1 MTTASIN
8 VKIDKDLKESTEILL
23 KSMGLTTSSA
33 ITIFFKAINHHNAIP
48 FQIKA
53 DPFYSKEN
61 MELLEKSIAQLE
73 SGKGQRHELIEV
85 EDD

>member
-1 MTTASIN
+1 MTRTNLNI
-8 VKIDKDLKESTEILL
+8 KIDKNLKESTENIL

-33 ITIFFKAINHHNAIP
+33 ITIFFKAINQHNGIP
-48 FQIKA
+48 FQIKT

-73 SGKGQRHELIEV
+73 SGKGQRHKPIEY
-85 EDD
+85 EYD

>member
-1 MTTASIN
+1 MTRTNLNI
-8 VKIDKDLKESTEILL
+8 KIDKNLKESTEDIL

-33 ITIFFKAINHHNAIP
+33 ITIFFKAINQHNGIP

-73 SGKGQRHELIEV
+73 SSKGQSHKLIEC
-85 EDD
+85 EYD